1 MTRIGRRNLTW
12 IEMENRVRQ
21 DTKLKPLRSFGLLV
35 GGVFGLMAAWPVL
48 FRGQPPRTWA
58 MVAAAG
64 LVVPALVLPK
74 ILDPVY
80 RVWMAFGHIL
90 GSINT
95 RIVLGLVFFLIFTP
109 AGILMR
115 LCGMDPMRLRL
126 KGSSKTYRIPRTSR
140 PESHMKQ
147 QF

>member
-1 MTRIGRRNLTW
+1 
-12 IEMENRVRQ
+12 MESRLREEI
-21 DTKLKPLRSFGLLV
+21 TIKPLRSFGRLV

-58 MVAAAG
+58 IVVASG
-64 LVVPALVLPK
+64 LVVPALLLPK
-74 ILDPVY
+74 ILGPVY

-90 GSINT
+90 GWINT
-95 RIVLGLVFFLIFTP
+95 RIVLGIVFFLVFTP
-109 AGILMR
+109 VGIVMR
-115 LCGMDPMRLRL
+115 LFGKDPLRLRL
-126 KGSSKTYRIPRTSR
+126 NANSKTHRISRMSR